1 MDEREESSCKTN
13 CKHVLVLHEDEGY
26 ACIHCGLVTLSI
38 EKVFPPLEFIELMS
52 PVISIP

>member
-38 EKVFPPLEFIELMS
+38 EKVFPPLEYK
-52 PVISIP
+52 VISLSN